1 VKVRVLSDAVINKIA
16 AGEVVERPASVV
28 RELCDNALDA
38 GARSI
43 EVWLEQGGRSLIRVV
58 DDGCGMER
66 DDALLALER
75 HATSK
80 ISDAEDLSTLV
91 TRGFRGEALPSIA
104 AVSRLELTTRT
115 SAELLGTAISGDGGM
130 IRSVKEISVP
140 VGTTISVRGLF
151 FNTPV
156 RRRFLRSP
164 AVEDQRVVGWLMRFA
179 LGVPEVRLRCVCDG
193 KEVIA
198 IDPHTSFIERARHL
212 LRGDLREVDFCD
224 QRFVVR
230 GLVGHPGTASSSGD
244 ACVMLVNGRPISD
257 RGVLRA
263 IREGFQHTLKDR
275 EIPVAALAIEMDPSL
290 VDVNVHPQK
299 AEVRFIAPSD
309 VWRAVREG
317 VGRAIGRFGMTQVA
331 GPLEQAPLFRER
343 FIGGPQIVANSLASE
358 VAVHTPL
365 PVYDHGGVPAGEQ
378 VTLSSEIT
386 ARLMPRWGMASASFS
401 SGAERQPFE
410 EGGTA
415 RAFTGF
421 DSATPAPILPPKAQE
436 IPRFSDLRYIGQLM
450 RCYLLCEHGGSFYI
464 VDMHA
469 AHERINYNR
478 IRVALR
484 GRPMAS
490 QQLLCPEPISVG
502 VVGVRRLRGHSGV
515 LSRLGFEVEEFGP
528 QEVIVRA
535 IPPMIQIGKVRGVL
549 LDIIEYGDIEYGDR
563 EDAGGEER
571 GIGEGP
577 VAQIIAERLDRLA
590 ARMACH
596 ASLRGGDELTY
607 EQARALLVSLDD
619 AELAG
624 ACPHGRPVV
633 ARFDKAQVEGWF
645 GRDR

>member
-1 VKVRVLSDAVINKIA
+1 MKVRVLNDSVINKIA

-104 AVSRLELTTRT
+104 AVSRLEMTTRT
-115 SAELLGTAISGDGGM
+115 SAEALGTAISSDGGT
-130 IRSVKEISVP
+130 IRAVKEISVP

-151 FNTPV
+151 FNAPV

-164 AVEDQRVVGWLMRFA
+164 SVEDQRVVGWLMRFA

-198 IDPHTSFIERARHL
+198 IEPHTSFIERARHV

-224 QRFVVR
+224 ERLVVR

-299 AEVRFIAPSD
+299 AEVRFVAPGD
-309 VWRAVREG
+309 VWRVVREG
-317 VGRAIGRFGMTQVA
+317 VGRAIGQFGMTRVA
-331 GPLEQAPLFRER
+331 GPLEQGPLFQER
-343 FIGGPQIVANSLASE
+343 FTRGSPLGSKSSASE
-358 VAVHTPL
+358 VTVHTPL
-365 PVYDHGGVPAGEQ
+365 PLYDHGGGLTGEQ
-378 VTLSSEIT
+378 VMLSSEET
-386 ARLMPRWGMASASFS
+386 ARLMPRWGMASATLG
-401 SGAERQPFE
+401 SGVERHPFE
-410 EGGTA
+410 EGGIA
-415 RAFTGF
+415 RALTSF
-421 DSATPAPILPPKAQE
+421 DGAKPAPIPSPKALD

-450 RCYLLCEHGGSFYI
+450 RCYLLCENGGSFYV

-478 IRVALR
+478 IRVALL

-502 VVGVRRLRGHSGV
+502 AVGVRRLREHSAM
-515 LSRLGFEVEEFGP
+515 LSRLGFEVEDFGP

-535 IPPMIQIGKVRGVL
+535 IPPIIQIGQVRGVL
-549 LDIIEYGDIEYGDR
+549 LEIVGYGDIEYGDG
-563 EDAGGEER
+563 EDVRGEER

-577 VAQIIAERLDRLA
+577 VARIIAERFDRLA

-596 ASLRGGDELTY
+596 ASIRGGDELTR
-607 EQARALLVSLDD
+607 EQALALLTSLDE

-633 ARFDKAQVEGWF
+633 ARFDRAQVEGWF